1 MQISTGFVFG
11 YITVVLLATLVL
23 TVFLSTHYSFAK
35 KVECEDGYA
44 DMKWDP
50 KNHGV
55 NHPSE
60 KDFKELAYKGSL
72 CELSKCIDVEDCTN
86 HDAVDWQKFKSSPA
100 YELSGENQ
108 KHCLT
113 VAHNDGNGQDG
124 LVGYEILD
132 CGIHGEYK

>member
-35 KVECEDGYA
+35 KVGCEDGYA
-44 DMKWDP
+44 DMKWEP

-60 KDFKELAYKGSL
+60 KDFKELAYKGSM
-72 CELSKCIDVEDCTN
+72 
-86 HDAVDWQKFKSSPA
+86 
-100 YELSGENQ
+100 
-108 KHCLT
+108 
-113 VAHNDGNGQDG
+113 
-124 LVGYEILD
+124 
-132 CGIHGEYK
+132 